1 MGLFM
6 TIAIPVSGTVDCG
19 GAQIRAHCR
28 HLATVVTIRGE
39 IDAVNVDQVG
49 EYVRRFVLAD
59 SPVVLDLS
67 GVTHF
72 SSAGI
77 ALFCVMDDECRAA
90 GVEWT
95 IVSSPIVDALLG
107 DSVFPVARSVHQALR
122 GLADAIT
129 WRRQMVLPLLKKSA

>member
-6 TIAIPVSGTVDCG
+6 TIAMPVSSTIDCG

-39 IDAVNVDQVG
+39 IDAVNVEQVG
-49 EYVRRFVLAD
+49 DHVRRFVQAD
-59 SPVVLDLS
+59 NPVVLDLS
-67 GVTHF
+67 GVSHF

-77 ALFCVMDDECRAA
+77 ALLCAMDEECRAA
-90 GVEWT
+90 DVEWMLVANQT
-95 IVSSPIVDALLG
+95 VATLLD
-107 DSVFPVARSVHQALR
+107 DSFPVANSVHQALR